1 MHPGRGVRPC
11 SCGRDVGEFGRYVPL
26 CPFHLHGVT
35 GKLRGEERA
44 EKLGHAFMYGCD
56 ESWFGIHLPPPP
68 DSDEAE
74 LESYMRARERFEE
87 SRCRAFVA
95 DLVAQHQR

>member
-1 MHPGRGVRPC
+1 MLMWERCWRVWPVC
-11 SCGRDVGEFGRYVPL
+11 SSLSVSP
-26 CPFHLHGVT
+26 LHGVT
-35 GKLRGEERA
+35 GKERGEDRA

-56 ESWFGIHLPPPP
+56 CIWFGIHLPPPP